1 MSSSIKHFYEF
12 GPFRLDVAN
21 RLLLREGEPLPLTP
35 KAVETLLAL
44 IRNGGEVI
52 RKDDLMKLVWPGQ
65 FVEEG
70 NLTQHI
76 SLLRKILKQEADGRN
91 YIETLPRRGYRFVGE
106 VRESQA
112 EAVEITA
119 AERAAAQALEE
130 KAES

>member
-21 RLLLREGEPLPLTP
+21 RLLLRGGAPVPLTP

-44 IRNGGEVI
+44 VRNGGEVI

-76 SLLRKILKQEADGRN
+76 YLLRNGCEAERHVLSHHGVDRHGH
-91 YIETLPRRGYRFVGE
+91 PVDHRRG
-106 VRESQA
+106 ESFLFDTQS
-112 EAVEITA
+112 I
-119 AERAAAQALEE
+119 
-130 KAES
+130 